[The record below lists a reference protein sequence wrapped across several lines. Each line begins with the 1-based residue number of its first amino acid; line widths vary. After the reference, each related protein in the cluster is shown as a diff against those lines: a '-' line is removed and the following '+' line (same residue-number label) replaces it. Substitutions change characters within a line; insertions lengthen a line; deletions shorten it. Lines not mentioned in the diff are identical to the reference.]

1 MCLFSAQ
8 VGTQCQSLRATA
20 PRSLL
25 LSLAHSSSYSS
36 FQDFSGKVYTSLGM
50 RPPHPYS
57 YTVLNTTLHLFR
69 ETATV
74 FLLFV
79 DIISNLD
86 LPENAPKQIAGLD
99 LPRSPGIS
107 E

>member
-1 MCLFSAQ
+1 
-8 VGTQCQSLRATA
+8 
-20 PRSLL
+20 
-25 LSLAHSSSYSS
+25 
-36 FQDFSGKVYTSLGM
+36 M

-57 YTVLNTTLHLFR
+57 YIVLNMTLHLFR
-69 ETATV
+69 DTAIV
-74 FLLFV
+74 FLLFA

-99 LPRSPGIS
+99 LPRSPGIP